1 MCYSRRS
8 SRGGVKLALECS
20 GGAMSGRDDATS
32 TPPTPTP
39 ASTVPTDQDTAQPAP
54 GSYL

>member
-1 MCYSRRS
+1 MFFSRRS

-20 GGAMSGRDDATS
+20 GGAMSGRDDATP

-39 ASTVPTDQDTAQPAP
+39 ATTASTDHDNTQPAP
-54 GSYL
+54 GR